1 MIKVQK
7 KEAELDP
14 GELVSSHDA
23 GLVLDSMLPQDGT
36 QPSHELDPLG
46 NALYSYKFE
55 DRINGIVVAEQDR
68 KLPIDREDLL
78 AVAFRL
84 KSTERS
90 WVFWMSPEHEEN
102 CDKYAELLN
111 QANEGRV
118 RIVEETKQ
126 YDTAK
131 SAFMVWIRYYECEFE
146 LHPRFEYLRK
156 EQ

>member
-1 MIKVQK
+1 MIKAQK

-36 QPSHELDPLG
+36 QQPHELDPLG

-55 DRINGIVVAEQDR
+55 DRINGIVVAKQDR

-102 CDKYAELLN
+102 CKKYAELLN